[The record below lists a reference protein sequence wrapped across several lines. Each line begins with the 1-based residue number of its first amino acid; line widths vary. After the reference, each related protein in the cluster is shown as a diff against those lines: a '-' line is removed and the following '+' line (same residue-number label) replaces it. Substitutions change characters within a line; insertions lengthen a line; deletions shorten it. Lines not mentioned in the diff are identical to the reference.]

1 MPNRK
6 TRDRQLRKLHERRI
20 AERRRQKRQRAFTMI
35 VSSLLVLALTVG
47 LVLVLANRGKE
58 PLASPSGTGTP
69 TSSVSPTASATPS
82 PKGSPG
88 SNCGYTKTSED
99 SGSKGAQPP
108 PKFTIDVK
116 KAYTATVETSMGT
129 FTVALNAK
137 AAPCTVNSFV
147 YLAKRHFY
155 DGLIFHRII
164 KDFVV
169 QGGDPTGTGS
179 GGPGYKFNDELA
191 NGLTYQVGSLAMAN
205 SGANTNG
212 SQWFVV
218 TGPQGEALPNS
229 YTIFGK
235 VTDGMDVVQ
244 KIGAVPTSTGDKPVT
259 DVTMDKVTIKV
270 T

>member
-1 MPNRK
+1 MPNRR

-20 AERRRQKRQRAFTMI
+20 AERRRQKRQRSFTMI

-47 LVLVLANRGKE
+47 LVLVLANRKK
-58 PLASPSGTGTP
+58 PVASPAHTGTP
-69 TSSVSPTASATPS
+69 TSSVTPTASATPS

-99 SGSKGAQPP
+99 SGSKGAQPLP
-108 PKFTIDVK
+108 TFTIDVK
-116 KAYTATVETSMGT
+116 KTYTATVQTSMGT
-129 FTVALNAK
+129 FTVALNAQ

-191 NGLTYQVGSLAMAN
+191 NGLKYDLGSLAMAN

-218 TGPQGEALPNS
+218 TGAQGESLPNS

-235 VTDGMDVVQ
+235 VTAGMDVVQ
-244 KIGAVPTSTGDKPVT
+244 KIGAVKTATGDKPVT
-259 DVTMDKVTIKV
+259 DVTMVKVTIKV